1 MLLASISIYSLSPLL
16 GFSISTSTAAQLVII
31 FTLPGGPLGIEKE
44 ISQSMFLHLSLSSIC
59 FMYPLFNALT
69 NGAIS
74 FVREWSL
81 GLIFGIAFGTIGS
94 FLLRL
99 TFYSKLWSIFEVS
112 SCLLISIV
120 AYQVSFELGGSPEVA
135 LVLCSII
142 LTKYAFIAEISQL
155 ARTTMLSSFAG
166 ICEILGQLWIGAS
179 IWGQPYSLSFLFVI
193 PIVISISCI
202 CNLFCMSLGY
212 ACKLKSIKLKDCL
225 CASVAGFRSLPTIC
239 LISLLPTEHLGSVV
253 ICCIVLNFF
262 GILTSWFLGDS
273 KDESSYLISSNPCSK
288 LKVIIQ
294 GLEENY
300 ILPIFIK
307 ESNENV
313 ILSPKFNENSQRFDT
328 GIQVRQEPKDETSR
342 ELQAL
347 NLNLNL
353 TEIELPG
360 GLQLK

>member
-1 MLLASISIYSLSPLL
+1 
-16 GFSISTSTAAQLVII
+16 
-31 FTLPGGPLGIEKE
+31 
-44 ISQSMFLHLSLSSIC
+44 
-59 FMYPLFNALT
+59 MYPLFNALT

-81 GLIFGIAFGTIGS
+81 GLIFGIAIGAIGS
-94 FLLRL
+94 LLLRL
-99 TFYSKLWSIFEVS
+99 TFYSKLWSVFEVS
-112 SCLLISIV
+112 SCLLISII

-135 LVLCSII
+135 LVLCSIV

-155 ARTTMLSSFAG
+155 ARTTILSSFAG

-179 IWGQPYSLSFLFVI
+179 IWGQPYSLRFLFVL
-193 PIVISISCI
+193 PIVIASSCI

-212 ACKLKSIKLKDCL
+212 ACKLRSIKLKDCL

-253 ICCIVLNFF
+253 ICFIILNFF
-262 GILTSWFLGDS
+262 GILASWFMGDS

-353 TEIELPG
+353 TEIELQG